1 MILVLLSILMEMLIV
16 TSLVLKKK
24 IKTGNDGIKNVETLV
39 ILRQL
44 FNLWRILKIP
54 LINLILTLSA
64 NCVISVR
71 TATIQA
77 TKFTITNVKLY
88 V

>member
-1 MILVLLSILMEMLIV
+1 MLIV

-24 IKTGNDGIKNVETLV
+24 IKTGNDSIKNVETLV

-64 NCVISVR
+64 NCL
-71 TATIQA
+71 QF
-77 TKFTITNVKLY
+77 KQQNLQ
-88 V
+88 

>member
-1 MILVLLSILMEMLIV
+1 MLIV

-24 IKTGNDGIKNVETLV
+24 IKTGNDSIKNVETLV

-64 NCVISVR
+64 NCLQSK
-71 TATIQA
+71 QQ
-77 TKFTITNVKLY
+77 NLQ
-88 V
+88 

>member
-16 TSLVLKKK
+16 TSSVLKKK

-64 NCVISVR
+64 NCL
-71 TATIQA
+71 QF
-77 TKFTITNVKLY
+77 KQQNLQ
-88 V
+88 